1 MSGGSSS
8 SNGNAAAADGPAE
21 RLQVQGAAAGN
32 SGDGS
37 TNKRRSTGDYS
48 AGAPIGS
55 TSRGNS
61 GNGGN
66 ISWQAAA
73 AAAVPRDTAG
83 PMGPELQEAVDQVRP
98 GGLSDT
104 RTLDSCYPSALVDI
118 VNCWWLGGIC

>member
-8 SNGNAAAADGPAE
+8 NGYAAAADGPAGK
-21 RLQVQGAAAGN
+21 LQVQGAAAGN

-37 TNKRRSTGDYS
+37 ANSKRRTTGDHS

-61 GNGGN
+61 GSGSNV
-66 ISWQAAA
+66 SWQAAA

-83 PMGPELQEAVDQVRP
+83 PMGPELQEAVDQVRLH
-98 GGLSDT
+98 GLHIST
-104 RTLDSCYPSALVDI
+104 RYFNELVVAWAHLKLI
-118 VNCWWLGGIC
+118 ASVCTT